1 MLWLFLLFPIISVT
15 SHPYNIDNRLSVN
28 AISDRIIG
36 LVTQGTF
43 RGVTYNRLAALADT
57 IGPRLCGN
65 ESLTEA
71 MKWVQNAMTNEGL
84 DNIHLEEVQIPHW
97 VRGEEHAQLLQP
109 RYTKLSM
116 LGLGNS
122 IGTGL
127 NGIRA
132 PVLVVRSFDEL
143 NARCEEA
150 RNKIVVFNPQCDWQR
165 KPLACYG
172 PVVSYRAGGA
182 SHAAK
187 CGALASLSRSAAFR
201 SIDSPHTGVMHY
213 DSAYPKIP
221 TGSLSVEHADMLD
234 RFQQRNQSM
243 EIFLYMEAQT
253 LPDVVG
259 YNLVAEVKGSTL
271 PDETVLVSGH
281 LDSWD
286 VGQGA
291 MDDGGGAMIS
301 WTVLSLL
308 HSLDIR
314 AKRTVRCVL
323 WSCEEF
329 GGIGGNQYFNAHE
342 SEVSK
347 MSIVMESDLG
357 VFRPHG
363 LQFQG
368 KPEAQ
373 QIIQSISKQLT
384 SINAT
389 QVVSG
394 SGGEDIDSWME
405 RGVPGASLLN
415 DNWDYFSYHHSNGDT
430 MNVLN
435 STDLDL
441 AAAVWA
447 VYAFSIADLDN
458 LLPRQFN
465 GCNIFF
471 YQEKMF
477 YLILLN
483 FVAFFHSCLT
493 A

>member
-1 MLWLFLLFPIISVT
+1 MMNFLFWRMLLCLFIILPIISVT
-15 SHPYNIDNRLSVN
+15 SRSLNINNYSPSN
-28 AISDRIIG
+28 AITDRIIE
-36 LVTQGTF
+36 LVTRGAF
-43 RGVTYNRLAALADT
+43 RGVTYNRLAALTDT

-65 ESLTEA
+65 ESLTKA
-71 MKWVQNAMTNEGL
+71 VNWVQNAMINESF
-84 DNIHLEEVQIPHW
+84 DNVHIEEVQIPHW
-97 VRGEEHAQLLQP
+97 VRGEERAQLLQP

-122 IGTGL
+122 IGTGPK
-127 NGIRA
+127 GIQA

-143 NARCEEA
+143 NARCQEA
-150 RNKIVVFNPQCDWQR
+150 RNKIVVFNPQCDWETQ
-165 KPLACYG
+165 PLGCYG
-172 PVVSYRAGGA
+172 PVVGYRVAGA

-187 CGALASLSRSAAFR
+187 CGALASLSRSAASR
-201 SIDSPHTGVMHY
+201 SIDSPHTGVMGY

-221 TGSLSVEHADMLD
+221 AGSLSVEHADMLD

-253 LPDVVG
+253 LPDVIG

-308 HSLDIR
+308 HSLNIR

-329 GGIGGNQYFNAHE
+329 GGVGADQYYNAHAN
-342 SEVSK
+342 EVPK

-357 VFRPHG
+357 VFHPQG

-368 KPEAQ
+368 TPEAQ
-373 QIIQSISKQLT
+373 QIIKNISKQLT

-394 SGGEDIDSWME
+394 GGGEDISPWMQH
-405 RGVPGASLLN
+405 GVPGASLLN
-415 DNWDYFSYHHSNGDT
+415 DNWDYFAYHHSKGDT

-435 STDLDL
+435 STDVDL

-447 VYAFSIADLDN
+447 VYAFSVADLDN
-458 LLPRQFN
+458 LLPR
-465 GCNIFF
+465 
-471 YQEKMF
+471 
-477 YLILLN
+477 
-483 FVAFFHSCLT
+483 
-493 A
+493 

>member
-1 MLWLFLLFPIISVT
+1 MMRWLFILLSIVNVTSRSIISETHTTNGV
-15 SHPYNIDNRLSVN
+15 
-28 AISDRIIG
+28 SDRLIE
-36 LVTQGTF
+36 LVTQGSF

-65 ESLTEA
+65 ESLTNA
-71 MKWVQNAMTNEGL
+71 VNWVKDIMSSEGL
-84 DNIHLEEVQIPHW
+84 DNVHVEEVRIPHW
-97 VRGEEHAQLLQP
+97 VRGEEHAHLLQP
-109 RYTKLSM
+109 RKTKLSM

-122 IGTGL
+122 VGTGPQ
-127 NGIRA
+127 GVRA

-143 NARCEEA
+143 NARCAEA
-150 RNKIVVFNPQCDWQR
+150 RNKIVVFNPQCDWKT
-165 KPLACYG
+165 KPIACYG
-172 PVVSYRAGGA
+172 SVVGYRVGGA
-182 SHAAK
+182 SSAAK
-187 CGALASLSRSAAFR
+187 CGAVASLSRSAASR
-201 SIDSPHTGVMHY
+201 SIDSPHTGIMAY
-213 DSAYPKIP
+213 DSSYPKIP
-221 TGSLSVEHADMLD
+221 AGSLSVEHADMLD

-243 EIFLYMEAQT
+243 EIVLYMEAQT

-259 YNLVAEVKGSTL
+259 YNLVAEVRGSSK
-271 PDETVLVSGH
+271 PNETVLVSGH

-308 HSLDIR
+308 HSLNVR

-329 GGIGGNQYFNAHE
+329 GGVGADQYFNAHTNE
-342 SEVSK
+342 IPT

-357 VFRPHG
+357 VFHPQG

-368 KPEAQ
+368 RPQAQ
-373 QIIQSISKQLT
+373 QIIQTISNQLA

-394 SGGEDIDSWME
+394 GGGEDISPWMQ

-415 DNWDYFSYHHSNGDT
+415 DNWDYFAYHHSNGDT

-435 STDLDL
+435 STDVDL

-447 VYAFSIADLDN
+447 VYAFSIADLDD
-458 LLPRQFN
+458 LLPR
-465 GCNIFF
+465 
-471 YQEKMF
+471 
-477 YLILLN
+477 
-483 FVAFFHSCLT
+483 
-493 A
+493 